1 MASSFMRG
9 QSALLTTLMNPSMAG
24 DQSIS
29 KYEVTKQL
37 RFSSEKSNSKE
48 SKKVSISGMSVYK
61 VSKMG
66 KRQQRRIAI
75 SADNGSLLISSD
87 KLGKGLLKVNGIHVK
102 QIPISSI
109 DRIDRGQITK
119 KFLNK

>member
-1 MASSFMRG
+1 
-9 QSALLTTLMNPSMAG
+9 MNPSMAG